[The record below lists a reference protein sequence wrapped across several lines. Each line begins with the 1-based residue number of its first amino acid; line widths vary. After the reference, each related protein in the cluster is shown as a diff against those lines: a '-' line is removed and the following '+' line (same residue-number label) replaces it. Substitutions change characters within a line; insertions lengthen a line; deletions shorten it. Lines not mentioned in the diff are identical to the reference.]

1 MGALAIPTCSLNA
14 LKSPEKNK
22 RMKKTRPLFSVWRP
36 RHRPAEQEGEEK
48 LHSANAQRASQ
59 LQLING
65 NDCYQKHPSLSRT
78 PPCLGPEPTE
88 QVSPA
93 YIIIPPPCVTPCL
106 ASKGLPI
113 QHCIVTTRRTK
124 GAKMSAG
131 RSSPSLPPCSC
142 TAGFHMEMKGRKG

>member
-22 RMKKTRPLFSVWRP
+22 CMKKTRPLFSVCRP

-65 NDCYQKHPSLSRT
+65 NDFVTKNIPPSL
-78 PPCLGPEPTE
+78 GPLPASGL
-88 QVSPA
+88 SP
-93 YIIIPPPCVTPCL
+93 
-106 ASKGLPI
+106 
-113 QHCIVTTRRTK
+113 QN
-124 GAKMSAG
+124 
-131 RSSPSLPPCSC
+131 RSPQLI
-142 TAGFHMEMKGRKG
+142 